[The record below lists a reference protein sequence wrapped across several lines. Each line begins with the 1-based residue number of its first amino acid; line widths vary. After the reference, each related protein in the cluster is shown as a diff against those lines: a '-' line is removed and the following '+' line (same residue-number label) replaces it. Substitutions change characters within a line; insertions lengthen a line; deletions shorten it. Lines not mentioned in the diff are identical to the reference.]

1 MSSLRPASAT
11 AFVTS
16 GYCARPSAPE
26 SAAAATPSHIL
37 LADRDLSAQ
46 APIAEYIART
56 YPSITIVKASD
67 GDEASK
73 ALEEHPVGIALID
86 RCLPGLDGADFVR
99 ELKKRATLFGLLS
112 DRLVPRWA
120 RVAQAI
126 GAYDVLLKPLRAAQ
140 VDNFLAAWNRTCQ
153 PANVLLVES
162 SQKTLDVVA
171 RLLRQSSFKL
181 NLDFSGTA
189 RETLKAL
196 VPEFYDIAF
205 VNLALA
211 DGSGVETA
219 LRVIARSPGT
229 RIITFGN
236 HDRFTAATLK
246 SLGVAAHLP
255 VPFEPH
261 ALELALHDLFG
272 LWRPYLLQ
280 AIDQAEKSD
289 QTGLNDLRRVSA

>member
-1 MSSLRPASAT
+1 MAT
-11 AFVTS
+11 K
-16 GYCARPSAPE
+16 RRRRLKN
-26 SAAAATPSHIL
+26 IL
-37 LADRDLSAQ
+37 WVSR
-46 APIAEYIART
+46 
-56 YPSITIVKASD
+56 
-67 GDEASK
+67 
-73 ALEEHPVGIALID
+73 

-99 ELKKRATLFGLLS
+99 ELRKRATLFGLLS

-189 RETLKAL
+189 REALKAL

-205 VNLALA
+205 VNIALA

-219 LRVIARSPGT
+219 LRVIAGHRVPRSSRSGT
-229 RIITFGN
+229 TTG
-236 HDRFTAATLK
+236 
-246 SLGVAAHLP
+246 S
-255 VPFEPH
+255 
-261 ALELALHDLFG
+261 
-272 LWRPYLLQ
+272 RPPP
-280 AIDQAEKSD
+280 
-289 QTGLNDLRRVSA
+289 

>member
-1 MSSLRPASAT
+1 M
-11 AFVTS
+11 
-16 GYCARPSAPE
+16 
-26 SAAAATPSHIL
+26 
-37 LADRDLSAQ
+37 
-46 APIAEYIART
+46 
-56 YPSITIVKASD
+56 
-67 GDEASK
+67 
-73 ALEEHPVGIALID
+73 
-86 RCLPGLDGADFVR
+86 
-99 ELKKRATLFGLLS
+99 
-112 DRLVPRWA
+112 
-120 RVAQAI
+120 
-126 GAYDVLLKPLRAAQ
+126 
-140 VDNFLAAWNRTCQ
+140 
-153 PANVLLVES
+153 
-162 SQKTLDVVA
+162 DVVA

-211 DGSGVETA
+211 EGSGVETA
-219 LRVIARSPGT
+219 LRVIARSPST
-229 RIITFGN
+229 KIITFGN

-289 QTGLNDLRRVSA
+289 ETGPNYLRRVSA

>member
-1 MSSLRPASAT
+1 MPARVGRRGFRSRAEETGHLVRSPVRSPRSAM
-11 AFVTS
+11 
-16 GYCARPSAPE
+16 G
-26 SAAAATPSHIL
+26 
-37 LADRDLSAQ
+37 
-46 APIAEYIART
+46 
-56 YPSITIVKASD
+56 
-67 GDEASK
+67 
-73 ALEEHPVGIALID
+73 
-86 RCLPGLDGADFVR
+86 
-99 ELKKRATLFGLLS
+99 
-112 DRLVPRWA
+112 

-219 LRVIARSPGT
+219 LRVIARSPST
-229 RIITFGN
+229 KIITFGN

-246 SLGVAAHLP
+246 SSASQRISRCRSNPMPWNWRCTTCSSCGDPICCRPSTSREERSDRGRHLFKP
-255 VPFEPH
+255 R
-261 ALELALHDLFG
+261 AELACAR
-272 LWRPYLLQ
+272 RPV
-280 AIDQAEKSD
+280 A
-289 QTGLNDLRRVSA
+289 GRRR

>member
-1 MSSLRPASAT
+1 MPARVGRRGFRSRAEETGHLVRSPVRSPRSAMG
-11 AFVTS
+11 S
-16 GYCARPSAPE
+16 CC
-26 SAAAATPSHIL
+26 PSH
-37 LADRDLSAQ
+37 
-46 APIAEYIART
+46 
-56 YPSITIVKASD
+56 
-67 GDEASK
+67 
-73 ALEEHPVGIALID
+73 
-86 RCLPGLDGADFVR
+86 RCLRCASQAASG
-99 ELKKRATLFGLLS
+99 RAGGQF
-112 DRLVPRWA
+112 PRG
-120 RVAQAI
+120 VE
-126 GAYDVLLKPLRAAQ
+126 P
-140 VDNFLAAWNRTCQ
+140 NCQ

-189 RETLKAL
+189 REALKAL

-219 LRVIARSPGT
+219 LRVIARSPRT

-236 HDRFTAATLK
+236 PDRFTAATLK

-280 AIDQAEKSD
+280 AIDQADKSD
-289 QTGLNDLRRVSA
+289 QTGLNDLRKVRA